1 MIIDSH
7 VHIGR
12 RFDRRLTE
20 YIQGGNFKMLGEQV
34 IEDMDKAG
42 IDMGITF
49 GLLDL
54 DTEYQAEI
62 QKVHPDRLVSCA
74 WIDPHKKG
82 ALDEFRRGVEVL
94 GIRGLKLHGWWQQY
108 SLADHPLLDPF
119 VEICEKNHLSVI
131 VHGMGDNCMTT
142 PLQLENLAKAF
153 PKVNFVLG
161 HGGNLWLG
169 DEGILVTKRNDNIFV
184 DTAYMQSYWI
194 KRFVEEVGAHKVCMG
209 SDYPWYYLESTVQH
223 IRDVLEN
230 PVDREWV
237 MGRSIATV
245 FDIPWK

>member
-12 RFDRRLTE
+12 RFDHRLTE
-20 YIQGGNFKMLGEQV
+20 YIQAGNFKMLGEQV
-34 IEDMDKAG
+34 IEDMDRAG

-62 QKVHPDRLVSCA
+62 QRAHPDRLVSCA
-74 WIDPHKKG
+74 WIDPHKKD

-94 GIRGLKLHGWWQQY
+94 GIRGLKLHGWWQQF

-119 VEICEKNHLSVI
+119 IEICEKNKLPVI

-142 PLQLENLAKAF
+142 PLQLENLAKSF
-153 PKVNFVLG
+153 PGVNFVLG

-169 DEGILVTKRNDNIFV
+169 DEGILVAKRNQNIFV

-194 KRFVEEVGAHKVCMG
+194 QRMVKELGASKVCMG

-223 IRDVLEN
+223 IKDVLDD
-230 PVDREWV
+230 PTDREWV

-245 FDIPWK
+245 FGIPWR

>member
-1 MIIDSH
+1 
-7 VHIGR
+7 
-12 RFDRRLTE
+12 
-20 YIQGGNFKMLGEQV
+20 
-34 IEDMDKAG
+34 
-42 IDMGITF
+42 
-49 GLLDL
+49 
-54 DTEYQAEI
+54 
-62 QKVHPDRLVSCA
+62 
-74 WIDPHKKG
+74 
-82 ALDEFRRGVEVL
+82 
-94 GIRGLKLHGWWQQY
+94 
-108 SLADHPLLDPF
+108 
-119 VEICEKNHLSVI
+119 
-131 VHGMGDNCMTT
+131 MTT

>member
-74 WIDPHKKG
+74 WIDPHKKERWMSF
-82 ALDEFRRGVEVL
+82 AVAWKF
-94 GIRGLKLHGWWQQY
+94 
-108 SLADHPLLDPF
+108 
-119 VEICEKNHLSVI
+119 
-131 VHGMGDNCMTT
+131 
-142 PLQLENLAKAF
+142 
-153 PKVNFVLG
+153 
-161 HGGNLWLG
+161 
-169 DEGILVTKRNDNIFV
+169 
-184 DTAYMQSYWI
+184 
-194 KRFVEEVGAHKVCMG
+194 
-209 SDYPWYYLESTVQH
+209 
-223 IRDVLEN
+223 
-230 PVDREWV
+230 WV
-237 MGRSIATV
+237 FAA
-245 FDIPWK
+245 